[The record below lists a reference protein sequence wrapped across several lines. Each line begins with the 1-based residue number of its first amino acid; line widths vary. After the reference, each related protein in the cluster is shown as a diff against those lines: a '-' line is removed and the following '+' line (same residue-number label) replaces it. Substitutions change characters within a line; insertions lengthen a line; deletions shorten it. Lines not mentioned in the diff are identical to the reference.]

1 MHGIEIERIRKIDR
15 INWSWTRNWKAAVA
29 SIKPGIITLEV
40 ADNIS
45 EQLNK
50 RYLIIISELKDEYD
64 AKE

>member
-40 ADNIS
+40 AGNIMWTTKQEIS
-45 EQLNK
+45 NYNK
-50 RYLIIISELKDEYD
+50 RTQGWIWC
-64 AKE
+64 